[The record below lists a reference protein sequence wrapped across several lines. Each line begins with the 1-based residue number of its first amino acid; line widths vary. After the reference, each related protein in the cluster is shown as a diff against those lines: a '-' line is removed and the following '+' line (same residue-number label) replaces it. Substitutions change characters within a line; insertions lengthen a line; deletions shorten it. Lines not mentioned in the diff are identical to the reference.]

1 MKMKKAISILCAAL
15 LMQSAAYAND
25 DITVFLN
32 GNRLEFDQPPII
44 YNDRTVVPMR
54 KIFEE
59 LGMMVQWFEDEQRI
73 TAYNGTT
80 NITMFIG
87 NASVY
92 VDNRE
97 IKGDVAPMIVGDR
110 TLVPLRII
118 GESLNGDVAW
128 DGETRTVT
136 INVELSENSDEA
148 LEKLVLELTNE
159 ERRKKGIDPLVWNE
173 QLAETARA
181 HSRDMVERGFFS
193 HDNPDGKSPFDR
205 MQSAGIKYRSAA
217 ENIAAGQATPELAVK
232 EWMNSEGHRRN
243 ILNPQLE
250 ELGVGIARGG
260 KYGIYWT
267 QNFAAFSK

>member
-1 MKMKKAISILCAAL
+1 MKKAISILCAAAF
-15 LMQSAAYAND
+15 MQVSAYAND

-32 GNRLEFDQPPII
+32 GKQLEFDQPPII

-73 TAYNGTT
+73 TAYNGST

-97 IKGDVAPMIVGDR
+97 LKGDVAPMIVGDR

-118 GESLNGDVAW
+118 GESLKGDVEW

-136 INVELSENSDEA
+136 IDVELDESSDEA
-148 LEKLVLELTNE
+148 LEKLVLELTNKERE
-159 ERRKKGIDPLVWNE
+159 EQGLKPLVWNE
-173 QLAETARA
+173 QLARTARA
-181 HSRDMVERGFFS
+181 HSRDMVERGFFA
-193 HDNPDGKSPFDR
+193 HNNPDGQTPFDR
-205 MQSAGIKYRSAA
+205 MKAAGINYSIAA
-217 ENIAAGQATPELAVK
+217 ENIAAGQATPELAVE
-232 EWMNSEGHRRN
+232 EWMNSPGHRRN
-243 ILNPQLE
+243 ILNPELR
-250 ELGVGIARGG
+250 ELGVGLVRGG
-260 KYGIYWT
+260 VYGIYWT
-267 QNFAAFSK
+267 QNFATFSK

>member
-1 MKMKKAISILCAAL
+1 MKIKKAISVLCAVL

-25 DITVFLN
+25 DITVLLN
-32 GNRLEFDQPPII
+32 GNRLEFDQQPMI

-59 LGMMVQWFEDEQRI
+59 LGMMVQWFGDEQRI

-87 NASVY
+87 NTSVY

-97 IKGDVAPMIVGDR
+97 IKGDVAPMIVGER

-118 GESLNGDVAW
+118 GESLNGDVGW
-128 DGETRTVT
+128 NGETRTVT
-136 INVELSENSDEA
+136 INVELGESSDAAWERR
-148 LEKLVLELTNE
+148 VWELTNE
-159 ERRKKGIDPLVWNE
+159 ERKKQGVAPLDWNE
-173 QLAETARA
+173 ELAKTARA

-193 HDNPDGKSPFDR
+193 HNNPDGETPFDR
-205 MQSAGIKYRSAA
+205 MLSAGIKYRSAA

-232 EWMNSEGHRRN
+232 EWMNSEGHRKN
-243 ILNPQLE
+243 ILNPKLRE
-250 ELGVGIARGG
+250 MGVGIARGG
-260 KYGIYWT
+260 TYGIYWT
-267 QNFAAFSK
+267 QNFATFSK